1 MNRLIATVAV
11 ENTFFS
17 ALSDYDYYIPDE
29 LKETITEG
37 TRVKVPFGK
46 GNALRNGVVIKI
58 FEAIN
63 TGLKEI
69 KAVDKNAS
77 VLDREMVELALWLK
91 ERCFC
96 TTYDCLRQML
106 PRGIDKVGSK
116 SEKMMRLAD
125 ENADIAQKLTPKQQS
140 VVNLLADVGAAEVNE
155 ICEFCSVGKS
165 VLDNLVKY
173 GICEY
178 YKKEV
183 FRNPYGNADSLVDR
197 KDIVLS
203 AEQEKAFLTYS
214 DMLKNGG
221 GTGLLY
227 GVTGSGKTQVYL
239 KLIDEAVDLGK
250 DVIVMVP
257 EISLTPQALS
267 IFHKRY
273 GKKVAVFHS
282 GLSLGERN
290 DEYKRADCG
299 EAKIVIGTRSAV
311 FAPLHNLGL
320 IVIDEEQ
327 EHTYKSERTP
337 KYNAADAAN
346 FRCKYNKALL
356 LLTSATPSVESYS
369 AAVNGKYKLWELNER
384 YGNSTLPQV
393 ITVDMKAEI
402 KGGNKTPVSNTLKN
416 LLEETLEKKK
426 QAILLINRRGYN
438 TFIACNDCGHVIT
451 CPNCSIS
458 LTYHSYNNS
467 LMCHYCGYSKPL
479 DNVCTECGS
488 KNIRYSGYG
497 TQRIEDEIE
506 RLFPQARIIRMD
518 ADTTSA
524 KFSHQRIFDAFSN
537 GDYDI
542 LIGTQMVAKGLDFPN
557 VELVGVVNA
566 DNSLYDENYT
576 ANERSFDLITQ
587 VVGRSGRRNASGK
600 AVIQTINPNN
610 EIIEFASRQDYKAFY
625 DSEINLRKLLTYP
638 PFCDIYSVSFTSE
651 DENKSALC
659 AKEFFDIF
667 VELNKTEYKNEKFI
681 VLGPSPAKISK
692 ISNNYRHRLAIK
704 CKNSKSVRR
713 MLNDILQK
721 IAKMK
726 EYKEVTVGIDLNP
739 YDMN

>member
-17 ALSDYDYYIPDE
+17 ALSDYDYYIPEE
-29 LKETITEG
+29 LKEAIIEG

-69 KAVDKNAS
+69 KAIDKNAS

-178 YKKEV
+178 YKKEI

-239 KLIDEAVDLGK
+239 KLIDEAVDMGK

-369 AAVNGKYKLWELNER
+369 AAVNGKYKLCELNER
-384 YGNSTLPQV
+384 YGKSTLPQV

-659 AKEFFDIF
+659 AKEFFDVF